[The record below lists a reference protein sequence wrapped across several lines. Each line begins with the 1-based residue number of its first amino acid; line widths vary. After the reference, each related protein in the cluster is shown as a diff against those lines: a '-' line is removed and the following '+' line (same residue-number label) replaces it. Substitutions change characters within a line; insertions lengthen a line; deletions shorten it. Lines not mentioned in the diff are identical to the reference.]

1 MESLD
6 GESSIDLL
14 ERVRQGDENALET
27 LLRRHLPRLS
37 RWARGRLPRYARDAA
52 DTDDLVQ
59 ETVVSTL
66 RRIDTLE
73 YPREGALQAY
83 LRQALMNRIRDVIRR
98 AARVSPPG
106 PLDRAAVS
114 NERSPLDEVIGL
126 EAVERYEAALQLLNP
141 IDREAIIG
149 RIELGYDY
157 DELARALDKPSAGAA
172 RVAVGR
178 ALARLAAKMHEASR
192 AANHAG

>member
-6 GESSIDLL
+6 GESSIELI

-37 RWARGRLPRYARDAA
+37 RWARGRLPRYVRDGA

-66 RRIDTLE
+66 RRIETLE

-98 AARVSPPG
+98 STRVPPPV
-106 PLDRAAVS
+106 PLDAATLS
-114 NERSPLDEVIGL
+114 DDRSPLDEVIGL
-126 EAVERYEAALQLLNP
+126 EAVERYEAALQQLTP

-178 ALARLAAKMHEASR
+178 ALSRLAAKMQEAMRTS
-192 AANHAG
+192 NHAG